1 MKISLSLLL
10 LVLFLLTA
18 GVQPAQADGI
28 IIPEP
33 PPCRGDCPPFPH
45 PRPIS
50 QLVIR
55 YHHVDVK
62 IDNQLAVTHVDQ
74 VFYNPNDWAVEG
86 TYLFPL
92 PLDAAVTDFI
102 LWVDGE
108 PVQGEVLDAEQA
120 RRTYEEIV
128 SSLRDPA
135 LLEYAGR
142 GAVQASIFPIPP
154 KGERRIELEYTQV
167 LPADRGLVNYVYP
180 LNTEKFSILPLE
192 SVVVR
197 VEVQSSQPLRAVY
210 SPSHPVAVERSGD
223 HSFVA
228 SYEANDLLPDSD
240 FSLMYS
246 TGESEAFH
254 LFSYRDPADPAGS
267 DGYFMALLAPKPG
280 EPVQSI
286 SKDLLLVLD
295 RSGSMEGE
303 KFQQAQSALRYILN
317 HLNPGDRFYLTA
329 FSSGTT
335 SYASG
340 LRSAADAKEAEA
352 WVNRLNAEGS
362 TDINRALLEA
372 AAVTDKERPTYL
384 IFLTDGLPTEGETES
399 DRILANFLAAAP
411 KNLRLFS
418 FGVGWDVDTF
428 LLDSLSQNH
437 HGLSSYVQPGDALDE
452 ALSEFYARISTPV
465 LTNLQ
470 LDFGQIETYDLYPQP
485 LPDLFVGTQVV
496 LVGRYRTGGE
506 ADVVLTGE
514 VNGTAQEFRF
524 AETSF
529 TVDSRGAQDGTTFL
543 PRLWAT
549 RKIGYLLNRIR
560 LQGADP
566 ETIDQIVRL
575 SIRYGVVTPYTSYLV
590 TEPMPLGVENQ
601 ERLALETF
609 KEMEAAPAAP
619 AFGQAA
625 VERAAGQGALS
636 HADQAP
642 VMSQSQGQ
650 QQGVRIVGVR
660 TFVWSEQA
668 WTDTAYDPDSMTPQK
683 IAFLSPEYFTL
694 ANSRQDIAAALAQAE
709 QVIVVVD
716 GKAYQIVAE
725 GQGDAS
731 IQMPQPLDVPQSA
744 TQPAPQ
750 EPAPVSDPKPASIE
764 PERSPT
770 GRTPLFCLGGVL
782 PFVFVF
788 FELRKRA
795 GI

>member
-1 MKISLSLLL
+1 MKITASLLL
-10 LVLFLLTA
+10 LVIFFLTA

-28 IIPEP
+28 IIPEPP

-92 PLDAAVTDFI
+92 PLDAAVTEFI

-180 LNTEKFSILPLE
+180 LNTEKFSALPLE

-223 HSFVA
+223 HAFVA
-228 SYEANDLLPDSD
+228 AYEANDLLPDSD

-254 LFSYRDPADPAGS
+254 LFSYRDPADPAGA

-340 LRSAADAKEAEA
+340 LRSASDAKEAEA

-362 TDINRALLEA
+362 TDINRALLET

-470 LDFGQIETYDLYPQP
+470 LNFGQIGTYDLYPHP

-524 AETSF
+524 TETSF
-529 TVDSRGAQDGTTFL
+529 AVDSRGTQDGTTFL

-560 LQGADP
+560 LQGADA

-575 SIRYGVVTPYTSYLV
+575 SIRYGIVTPYTSYLV

-619 AFGQAA
+619 AFGQEA

-636 HADQAP
+636 QADQAP
-642 VMSQSQGQ
+642 VMTQSQDQ
-650 QQGVRIVGVR
+650 QQGVRIVGAR
-660 TFVWSEQA
+660 TFVWSEQS
-668 WTDTAYDPDSMTPQK
+668 WVDTAYDPDSMTPQK
-683 IAFLSPEYFTL
+683 IAFLSPEYFKL
-694 ANSRQDIAAALAQAE
+694 ANTRQDIAAALAQAE

-725 GQGDAS
+725 GQSDAS
-731 IQMPQPLDVPQSA
+731 IQMPQPLDVPQSEP
-744 TQPAPQ
+744 QSGLQ
-750 EPAPVSDPKPASIE
+750 EPATISDPKPASIE
-764 PERSPT
+764 PERA
-770 GRTPLFCLGGVL
+770 RTPLLCLGGVL

-788 FELRKRA
+788 FGLRKRA